1 MTQIIQTLKIC
12 LRGGQVVEIPFHA
25 EKSNELNPQIKDFI
39 KAYGDENKKDGK
51 FLFQGQ
57 RGHREPRHEVQGSR
71 RFKGRRKEG
80 IGQEEGLRA
89 LLRERHLNR
98 SLPVGSVMSSSMS
111 ADFLPS
117 IVI

>member
-57 RGHREPRHEVQGSR
+57 RMVIVRLADVS
-71 RFKGRRKEG
+71 
-80 IGQEEGLRA
+80 
-89 LLRERHLNR
+89 
-98 SLPVGSVMSSSMS
+98 S
-111 ADFLPS
+111 AD
-117 IVI
+117 IVSLVMKSKEADASMVEEKKESVKKKA